1 MFQWLRRLVWNRRRL
16 IFRFYN
22 GSKVVAVDPI
32 TIATA
37 LHEHKEYLPKHL
49 EDAAKGDVEA
59 QRIVANTACEV
70 FGVSRFDGYKSG
82 MTVAERIDLMF
93 KFDTYLLALKK
104 NINPLLI
111 PRSFTGLTSDDY
123 KSPTTSV
130 TSDCGPIANEACC
143 EPPTSC
149 NSESTQPN
157 HS

>member
-1 MFQWLRRLVWNRRRL
+1 MFSCIRRWVWNRRRL

-32 TIATA
+32 TIATE
-37 LHEHKEYLPKHL
+37 LHEHKEYLPKYL

-70 FGVSRFDGYKSG
+70 FGVTRFDGYKSG

-111 PRSFTGLTSDDY
+111 PQTSTASTSQGF
-123 KSPTTSV
+123 KQPTTSDM
-130 TSDCGPIANEACC
+130 SDCGPIANEACY
-143 EPPTSC
+143 EPPTSYK
-149 NSESTQPN
+149 SESTPLSPN
-157 HS
+157 